1 MKRSWGLAL
10 LTGLVVAAT
19 VHAQAPNAASPA
31 RFRWQAGQVH
41 RYKVEQVT
49 IAAETID
56 GKETSTSTKLNLV
69 KRWEVQGT
77 DASGVTTLKMSL
89 ESLRL
94 ETKKPDGD
102 SIVFDSAKPDPMQ
115 PELNTEMG
123 RYVGQPLALLR
134 MDAQGRVIDV
144 KESKFGPASRFES
157 ELPFRLTLPDA
168 APAVGQT
175 WERAYKIKLDPPQ
188 GTGESYDATQKY
200 TCKQLSGVLAV
211 IAMTTELKVPPQTA
225 GEQLPLL
232 PLQLEG
238 DVYFNLQAGKL
249 HAVRLKLEKELKDH
263 SGEGSKY
270 VFKSVYSEDV
280 IEQP

>member
-1 MKRSWGLAL
+1 MKYSWGPAV
-10 LTGLVVAAT
+10 LTGLLVAAT
-19 VHAQAPNAASPA
+19 AQAQAPGNSPA

-49 IAAETID
+49 IAAETLD
-56 GKETSTSTKLNLV
+56 GKETATSTKLNLV
-69 KRWEVQGT
+69 KRWEVQGI
-77 DASGVTTLKMSL
+77 DPAGVATLRMSL

-94 ETKKPDGD
+94 ETKKPDGE
-102 SIVFDSAKPDPMQ
+102 SIVYDSAKPDPMQ
-115 PELNTEMG
+115 AELNSEMG

-134 MDAQGRVIDV
+134 MDAQGRVVEV
-144 KESKFGPASRFES
+144 KESKFGPAGRFES

-168 APAVGQT
+168 APAVGQA

-188 GTGESYDATQKY
+188 GAGETYDAVQKY
-200 TCKQLSGVLAV
+200 TCKQVSGVLAV
-211 IAMTTELKVPPQTA
+211 VGMQTELKAPPTTA

-238 DVYFNLQAGKL
+238 DIYFNTQAGKL

-280 IEQP
+280 IENP